1 MTDLS
6 NSAQAFL
13 DQQSKPQLSP
23 AAQEFLNARRSQ
35 QQASQGY
42 ANKFDPDQYAD
53 ALGKSKQTGLPVD
66 VVQRNPDQAAELIR
80 AQEKRL
86 QDLNKTPIL
95 QRFIRES
102 PDFAVTSQGD
112 LKTLSDTEGFFT
124 QNFGNPAAR
133 GWENLKS
140 SVEMNIA
147 TNALSTLDKLDA
159 AFNMT
164 DKPERALQI
173 GLIISEAIRSP
184 GPDTPMV
191 LKYFDGTPEDRQQVR
206 DDLDRQANRSL
217 VKAGEAVKA
226 AMAIPQNPKLV
237 EAMQGDWTDLLSAV
251 IKNPDIILQVG
262 TESLVQTL
270 PGLVAAPFT
279 AGVSL
284 GFNSFLLERGSK
296 MQEILSEEGVDVS
309 DPQAILSALKD
320 PEKRSKIEE
329 KATAKAIP
337 VALFDTL
344 SVGLAGVKLI
354 PKTLTGVKGK
364 VAEIAAQTTVQGVAG
379 GTGEALGQLAS
390 EGEITSS
397 ADIALEAVAE
407 IFGTV
412 PEMATMSSQRFM
424 SEYRQFKD
432 AKKSAEILTG
442 LTDLAANSKLAERS
456 PEQFAEYVNNLAEAS
471 GNDTAYIDAKEFSG
485 FFQSQNVDPQ
495 DAAEQLG
502 VLKPY
507 VEAMNAGGDVP
518 IKLGDLLAQVAKKSE
533 LKSLMQHVRLKP
545 GDLSSAEA
553 VLWVGQQQN
562 RMQEEADTILSEL
575 SDREAVE
582 DSADRVQESI
592 VNQLKATGMTEQT
605 AQTNAALHR
614 AFAITQSQ
622 RLGITPE
629 QLYQRFGLTVTRDLQ
644 GDPAKALEQAKQS
657 GYEGQDA
664 QEASQWNRSAAK
676 GLDMSKE
683 ARMERARAMGFDTG
697 TVVYHGTNRQ
707 FSEFSTSAPKEWK
720 NSDASK
726 NGIHFTDS
734 EDEASGYGKNV
745 KAVFLNMKNPAYFGT
760 ADVHEFEKKIRERAE
775 RVIDNLKFYEIFDA
789 KSDLKKL
796 SKFGVEEPNL
806 YKVDDGWT
814 SDDSDYVFEEKEDA
828 YRESIENQIKNIVE
842 KAEDDI
848 SSLDELSFQFR
859 GIGGLIS
866 SAKDSGHD
874 GVIFDFN
881 DQDTKSNHYVV
892 FEPNQIR
899 SINAA
904 FDPDQSDSAD
914 LLAQSVVS
922 SNAVDTLDQKN
933 RGAID
938 LSNFP
943 SNANIALLEDADLSS
958 FLHETGH
965 FFFEVMA
972 HLAPENAE
980 VRADIDALL
989 KFTGFEGTAE
999 EWLQLSI
1006 DERRNAHEKV
1016 AEAFEA
1022 YLFEGKAPSVELQG
1036 VFNRFRAW
1044 LIQVYKSLANMRVK
1058 LTDEVRTVFDRMIA
1072 TQDEIDRAKQ
1082 IYNPEPVFGTAK
1094 QAGMTEGE
1102 FNDYKKRAETS
1113 KQQAID
1119 SGLAKAMR
1127 DIKRIINAD
1136 RKEVREQIE
1145 PEVMARP
1152 EYQARL
1158 FFSRGENPPA
1168 GLEPVK
1174 LSKQAIEQLYGD
1186 DAKSIIDQL
1195 PGRGKYSVITSGDGI
1210 TPDQAAP
1217 FFGFSS
1223 GDALIQSMIKAGDP
1237 KAEVDRLVSERIK
1250 QMYGELDRPGAI
1262 EELAMQVVHN
1272 SISLDV
1278 LAQEQRQ
1285 LARQHNAIPMDLKSA
1300 RAYASRVI
1308 AGKRIRDLR
1317 PQLYAQ
1323 LAAKAGRKAE
1333 QALRANATQYRQA
1346 VETKQSGKAGP
1357 QRFKNNVEEA
1367 AYWKRSQILNE
1378 LLFREAMK
1386 AREESEKI
1394 AVFMRNQAKPEAQ
1407 GRIGKAGHTYLDQV
1421 NNILE
1426 QYEFK
1431 RVSNKELES
1440 RQSLR
1445 EFVAGL
1451 DDIQQGLLAIP
1462 EEVLNRSKLV
1472 NYRDITLDELR
1483 GAGDAVKSV
1492 VNLAKLK
1499 NKLLA
1504 KNAEIDLDTARQ
1516 MLADTIRTNANR
1528 TLNKTVEKRLPSEK
1542 LKEFKAGYLFSH
1554 RRLSSLAYEMDGG
1567 NDRGIVWDMIVR
1579 PLNEAGDNEAQ
1590 LISEYNDKLVQAFKT
1605 YSAKTL
1611 RSMYVKKQ
1619 IPGTNISLT
1628 KQAVLM
1634 MALNSGTED
1643 NRTKMRAGLALQ
1655 GITDADVNA
1664 ALDTLTQDDW
1674 EFVSSIWNM
1683 INDLWPEIEAKE
1695 KRVNGVA
1702 PDKVE
1707 GIPVPTKF
1715 GTYAGKYFPLM
1726 YDDMRTVQDQA
1737 ADIAKDMLKGAFTRS
1752 TTRRG
1757 HTKKRVEGVQ
1767 RLIRLDFGVIN
1778 QHLTQVIHDLTHH
1791 ETLIDLNRLMTSQ
1804 RVQSAIL
1811 DHYGEQAYQTI
1822 KNAIK
1827 DVASGDVGA
1836 TVFHEKALQH
1846 VRNGATIAGMGW
1858 NVGTALLQPLGYTNS
1873 IVRIGAKWVGVGL
1886 KRIMTDPRG
1895 MQRTFDAVKAQS
1907 KFMAER
1913 FNTQNREIA
1922 DIRNKIKGSRFPA
1935 IEESFFWMITRAQ
1948 MLVDVPTWIGAYEK
1962 SISEGAT
1969 EADSIAFADQAVID
1983 SQGGGQIK
1991 DLAQIQRGSPALKL
2005 FTNFISY
2012 FVTTYNLM
2020 AQRYRVTNKKSPA
2033 QVIALATDFI
2043 LLYVVPSALGFAL
2056 QGALKGFNDD
2066 DLEDLPATLAKNQ
2079 LSFLLGGFFGLR
2091 EFASAIQGYGYN
2103 GPPGARIFSEG
2114 SKLIQQAEQGELDE
2128 ALLKAANN
2136 TAGILF
2142 HYPSGQV
2149 QRTVEGA
2156 LGILEG
2162 DSKNPLELATGPRKD

>member
-6 NSAQAFL
+6 NSAQAFI

-23 AAQEFLNARRSQ
+23 AAQAFLNARKSQ

-112 LKTLSDTEGFFT
+112 LKTLSETEGFFT
-124 QNFGNPAAR
+124 TNFVNPAAR

-147 TNALSTLDKLDA
+147 TKALSTLDKLDA

-164 DKPERALQI
+164 DKPERARQI
-173 GLIISEAIRSP
+173 GLIRSEAIRSP

-191 LKYFDGTPEDRQQVR
+191 LKYFDGTPEDRQQIR

-217 VKAGEAVKA
+217 VKVVEAVKA
-226 AMAIPQNPKLV
+226 ARAIPQNPKLV

-279 AGVSL
+279 AGASL
-284 GFNSFLLERGSK
+284 GANSFLMERGSK
-296 MQEILSEEGVDVS
+296 MQELLSEEGVDVS
-309 DPQAILSALKD
+309 DPQAIFSALKD
-320 PEKRSKIEE
+320 PEKRSQIEE

-337 VALFDTL
+337 VALFDML

-495 DAAEQLG
+495 DAAEQMG
-502 VLKPY
+502 ILKPY

-533 LKSLMQHVRLKP
+533 FKSLMQHVRLKP

-553 VLWVGQQQN
+553 VLWVGQQQQ
-562 RMQEEADTILSEL
+562 RMQEEADNILSEL
-575 SDREAVE
+575 SDREAIE
-582 DSADRVQESI
+582 ASADAVQESI

-629 QLYQRFGLTVTRDLQ
+629 QLYQRFGLTVVDGDRSIVKVSLSQDQVVDHVSTMDPIELEVPDEWRGASIQDMRQRMVDALASLVDSDATANHPEIGDIRFGRKGQ
-644 GDPAKALEQAKQS
+644 KKTVSTSRDPAKMVIVNDLLKIIPASIHARTERPKTIEQGVDAYSTLLAKVSIDGNQMVASITVQHKKDGKWYYNSVALDFPNEEGRDSYGSPGALSRPLGETPITDLQSFIRRKLVTVKNASNDDAALEQS
-657 GYEGQDA
+657 
-664 QEASQWNRSAAK
+664 
-676 GLDMSKE
+676 
-683 ARMERARAMGFDTG
+683 
-697 TVVYHGTNRQ
+697 
-707 FSEFSTSAPKEWK
+707 
-720 NSDASK
+720 
-726 NGIHFTDS
+726 
-734 EDEASGYGKNV
+734 
-745 KAVFLNMKNPAYFGT
+745 
-760 ADVHEFEKKIRERAE
+760 
-775 RVIDNLKFYEIFDA
+775 
-789 KSDLKKL
+789 
-796 SKFGVEEPNL
+796 
-806 YKVDDGWT
+806 
-814 SDDSDYVFEEKEDA
+814 
-828 YRESIENQIKNIVE
+828 
-842 KAEDDI
+842 
-848 SSLDELSFQFR
+848 
-859 GIGGLIS
+859 
-866 SAKDSGHD
+866 
-874 GVIFDFN
+874 
-881 DQDTKSNHYVV
+881 
-892 FEPNQIR
+892 
-899 SINAA
+899 
-904 FDPDQSDSAD
+904 
-914 LLAQSVVS
+914 
-922 SNAVDTLDQKN
+922 N

-943 SNANIALLEDADLSS
+943 KSTIALFEQADLST

-989 KFTGFEGTAE
+989 KFTGFKGTAE

-1022 YLFEGKAPSVELQG
+1022 YLFEGKAPSPELQG
-1036 VFNRFRAW
+1036 MFNRFRAW
-1044 LIQVYKSLANMRVK
+1044 LVQVYKALANMRVK

-1094 QAGMTEGE
+1094 QAGMIEGE

-1195 PGRGKYSVITSGDGI
+1195 PGRGKYSVMTSGDGI

-1237 KAEVDRLVSERIK
+1237 KAEIDRLVSDRIK
-1250 QMYGELDRPGAI
+1250 QMYGEMDRPGAI

-1317 PQLYAQ
+1317 PQVYAQ
-1323 LAAKAGRKAE
+1323 MAAKAAKKTE

-1378 LLFREAMK
+1378 LLFREATK
-1386 AREESEKI
+1386 ARDEADKI
-1394 AVFMRNQAKPEAQ
+1394 ATFMRNQSKPEAQ

-1462 EEVLNRSKLV
+1462 DEVLNRSKLV
-1472 NYRDITLDELR
+1472 NYRDITLEELR

-1516 MLADTIRTNANR
+1516 MLADNIRKNANR
-1528 TLNKTVEKRLPSEK
+1528 TLKKTVEKRLPSEK

-1554 RRLSSLAYEMDGG
+1554 RRLSSLAYEMDSGK
-1567 NDRGIVWDMIVR
+1567 DRGVVWDMIVR

-1590 LISEYNDKLVQAFKT
+1590 LISEYNAKLVQAFKT

-1634 MALNSGTED
+1634 MALNSGTDD

-1804 RVQSAIL
+1804 RVQSAII

-1858 NVGTALLQPLGYTNS
+1858 NVGTALLQPLGFTNS

-1886 KRIMTDPRG
+1886 KRIMTDPLG

-1962 SISEGAT
+1962 SISEGAN
-1969 EADSIAFADQAVID
+1969 EADSVAFADQAVID

-2020 AQRYRVTNKKSPA
+2020 AARYRVTNKKSPA

-2114 SKLIQQAEQGELDE
+2114 SKLIQQAEQGEIDQ

-2162 DSKNPLELATGPRKD
+2162 DSKNPLDLATGPRKD